1 MVIKNYEY
9 SVFFCG
15 ISKNCIGTISENLKF
30 LLDFFNNSKFNSFGI
45 FVDSDSTD
53 GTKNLLKELSL
64 NLDNV
69 FYEDLDNLEES
80 SNNRIERIKMSRNK
94 CLEILSTV
102 NHNQNVIY
110 IPLDLDIDLFKFTS
124 VQSFEKFILYC
135 INKNVPNGI
144 FPFSQPY
151 YYDIFA
157 LRATNWV
164 NTNSQYWVKNFK
176 KYIRLGSFIFNYF
189 LIFRHQI
196 TSSKYELKNSKIRSA
211 FGGIGIYKINN
222 EFQYYKLSQKNPENV
237 SEHVK
242 FNYQFKELEILTDW
256 KVPAPSEHL
265 EYRLLNSKEKIK
277 YFLKTIFFDFIK
289 SKK

>member
-1 MVIKNYEY
+1 MDIKNYEY

-124 VQSFEKFILYC
+124 VQSFENFILYC

-164 NTNSQYWVKNFK
+164 NINSQYWVKNFK
-176 KYIRLGSFIFNYF
+176 KYIRLGSFIFNYI

-222 EFQYYKLSQKNPENV
+222 EFQYYKLSQKNPETV